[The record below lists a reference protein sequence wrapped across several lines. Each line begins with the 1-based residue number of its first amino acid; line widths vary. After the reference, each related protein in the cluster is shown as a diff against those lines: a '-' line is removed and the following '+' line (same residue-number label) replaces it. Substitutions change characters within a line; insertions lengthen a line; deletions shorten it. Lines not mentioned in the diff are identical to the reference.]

1 MNLSF
6 DHRTIAAGNR
16 QFSFREAGDGS
27 PLVLLHGIGSNSGSW
42 QNQLA
47 VLSGQFRVLAWDAP
61 GYGESTPLD
70 MPQPDAQ
77 DYADALDAFLDAM
90 QIPECCLVGHS
101 LGTLMAAAF
110 ARKYTRTTALVLAS
124 CAVGYQMQPGDP
136 VPEKVQERLR
146 NLEQLGPEGVAQA
159 RAARLLSSS
168 ATPEQVEQVREAMAQ
183 IRPGGYRQ
191 ATMMLAQGDL
201 GADVVQ
207 MQTPCL
213 VLCGSADQ
221 VTPEAHSQQIAKMLE
236 GARYQSLLGA
246 GHACYIEQPEVFNNA
261 LQKFFSRQ
269 RQ

>member
-1 MNLSF
+1 M
-6 DHRTIAAGNR
+6 
-16 QFSFREAGDGS
+16 
-27 PLVLLHGIGSNSGSW
+27 
-42 QNQLA
+42 
-47 VLSGQFRVLAWDAP
+47 
-61 GYGESTPLD
+61 
-70 MPQPDAQ
+70 QPD
-77 DYADALDAFLDAM
+77 
-90 QIPECCLVGHS
+90 
-101 LGTLMAAAF
+101 
-110 ARKYTRTTALVLAS
+110 
-124 CAVGYQMQPGDP
+124 DP
-136 VPEKVQERLR
+136 LPKKIQERLR
-146 NLEQLGPEGVAQA
+146 NLERLGPEGVAQA

-183 IRPGGYRQ
+183 IRPDGYRQ

-261 LQKFFSRQ
+261 LQKFFSRR

>member
-110 ARKYTRTTALVLAS
+110 ASLILVSCARSSSGESLPSGLEAEAVASQTIDARPGETVEVEIDDPDSVFKSLGITALDSAFEAEIRISTLSGSPAEFDS
-124 CAVGYQMQPGDP
+124 PP
-136 VPEKVQERLR
+136 VVDVYRYIQINHPIWDH
-146 NLEQLGPEGVAQA
+146 QL
-159 RAARLLSSS
+159 
-168 ATPEQVEQVREAMAQ
+168 
-183 IRPGGYRQ
+183 
-191 ATMMLAQGDL
+191 
-201 GADVVQ
+201 
-207 MQTPCL
+207 
-213 VLCGSADQ
+213 
-221 VTPEAHSQQIAKMLE
+221 
-236 GARYQSLLGA
+236 
-246 GHACYIEQPEVFNNA
+246 
-261 LQKFFSRQ
+261 
-269 RQ
+269 